1 MKGVHVLT
9 DVGLLIV
16 GDELLLGRR
25 TDKHFPWALAY
36 FSAIGVDL
44 SWVNYVGDNEALLID
59 TFRAIRARGEVC
71 FCFGGIGAT
80 PDDLTR
86 QAMAGAHEL
95 PLVRHPEALRMIENQ
110 FGREAYPNRVL
121 MAELPEGA
129 ELIPNAFNNIPGF
142 SLGTIFCLPGFP
154 EMAWPMLEW
163 VVATRFKTSVG
174 QQNRFAAVAVA
185 DVRESELIGLLTD
198 AQRRFTDIKVSSL
211 PRFPQNGRWLV
222 EIGVRGPD
230 GSVERAMDWL
240 RCELE
245 RQGLTAR
252 EIGG

>member
-1 MKGVHVLT
+1 MKGEHALT
-9 DVGLLIV
+9 GVGLLII

-44 SWVNYVGDNEALLID
+44 SWVNYVGDNEALLIE

-86 QAMAGAHEL
+86 QAMAAAHERA
-95 PLVRHPEALRMIENQ
+95 LVRHPEALRMIENQ

-121 MAELPEGA
+121 MAELPVGA
-129 ELIPNAFNNIPGF
+129 DLIPNPFNNIPGF

-163 VVATRFKTSVG
+163 VVATRFKTSIG
-174 QQNRFAAVAVA
+174 PHHRLAAMAVA

-198 AQRRFTDIKVSSL
+198 AQRRFSDVRVSSL
-211 PRFPQNGRWLV
+211 PRFPQDGRWLV

-230 GSVERAMDWL
+230 GSVDRAMDWL
-240 RCELE
+240 RGELE
-245 RQGLTAR
+245 KRGLTPQTA
-252 EIGG
+252 

>member
-1 MKGVHVLT
+1 MKNEHPLT
-9 DVGLLIV
+9 GVGLLII

-25 TDKHFPWALAY
+25 VDKHFPWALAY

-44 SWVNYVGDNEALLID
+44 RWVNYIGDNEALLIE

-86 QAMAGAHEL
+86 QAMAAAHGL
-95 PLVRHPEALRMIENQ
+95 TLVRHPEAVRMIEDQ

-129 ELIPNAFNNIPGF
+129 DLIPNAFNNIPGF

-163 VVATRFKTSVG
+163 VVTTRFKTSVG
-174 QQNRFAAVAVA
+174 PRLRFAAMAVT
-185 DVRESELIGLLTD
+185 DVRESELVGLLAD
-198 AQRRFTDIKVSSL
+198 AQRRFADVKVSSL
-211 PRFPQNGRWLV
+211 PRFPQDGRWLV
-222 EIGVRGPD
+222 EIGVRGP
-230 GSVERAMDWL
+230 GQSVDRTVEWL

-245 RQGLTAR
+245 QRGLAPQSV
-252 EIGG
+252 